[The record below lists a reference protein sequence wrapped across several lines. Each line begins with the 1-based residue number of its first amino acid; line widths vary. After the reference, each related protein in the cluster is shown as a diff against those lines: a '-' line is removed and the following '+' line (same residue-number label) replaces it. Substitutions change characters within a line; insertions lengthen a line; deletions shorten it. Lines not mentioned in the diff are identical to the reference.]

1 MLILSEAPQSLPAI
15 HIASLLIVVQEI
27 DCHVPLFFWGG
38 AYQTSDPCA
47 ITRAISHRRYRI
59 GPNNPSHTTSARHK
73 VSATSPLAPGNTKVN
88 QRRAPLSP
96 KKIQIKIR
104 KKDSHGNPVSSSNTG
119 AKQRQRRKTSYDD
132 SLNHDVLSSLILV
145 ASYVIFFCLN
155 TDCWNLVTC
164 STPSP
169 CMHPEADV
177 VGS

>member
-1 MLILSEAPQSLPAI
+1 MHAYDLYPLVFLFLYQFITISIKQKRLCYKYTCEHMLILSEAPQSLPAI

-88 QRRAPLSP
+88 QRKAPLFP
-96 KKIQIKIR
+96 KK
-104 KKDSHGNPVSSSNTG
+104 D
-119 AKQRQRRKTSYDD
+119 TS
-132 SLNHDVLSSLILV
+132 
-145 ASYVIFFCLN
+145 
-155 TDCWNLVTC
+155 
-164 STPSP
+164 
-169 CMHPEADV
+169 
-177 VGS
+177 